1 MHHDSNPSIVGAESI
16 YSSGN
21 ICQSPIQPHRAEI
34 DISFDVDFHR
44 DLQHIEAAYVH
55 TYNAGPV
62 NRRSTVLISSMERHV
77 TVWFGMNTTRNEDK
91 DVDED
96 DDDDEDEDDDD
107 EDEP

>member
-1 MHHDSNPSIVGAESI
+1 M
-16 YSSGN
+16 
-21 ICQSPIQPHRAEI
+21 
-34 DISFDVDFHR
+34 
-44 DLQHIEAAYVH
+44 H

-96 DDDDEDEDDDD
+96 DDDDDEDEDEDDDD